1 MVFRMVLTAYC
12 FAQFAVQVLWLGKW
26 VMPRIMKSRG
36 QSVEKRSQALYNA
49 QKHVSF
55 YLKTLS
61 FFGLVEFHFRGDV
74 LKEPAVIAANHP
86 SILDFIVLLHDYPN
100 GICLYKSQTRS
111 NPVLVDFVTVAGYV
125 EGMDGSRAAS
135 KRIVD
140 ECCQRLNEGH
150 QVIFFPEGT
159 RSKSNVS
166 VSRFRSTG
174 FYAAIRSGVPIQP
187 VAIYCR
193 PLFLG
198 KNQSWSSFS
207 KAKNRIVIEYLEP
220 IRIETLPSETQTA
233 KGVADHV
240 RGIIKK
246 RLNELDA
253 EEG

>member
-1 MVFRMVLTAYC
+1 MAFRMGLTAYC
-12 FAQFAVQVLWLGKW
+12 FVQFAVQVLWLGKW
-26 VMPRIMKSRG
+26 VIPRILKSRG
-36 QSVEKRSQALYNA
+36 QSVEKRSRALYHA

-61 FFGLVEFHFRGDV
+61 FFSLVEFHFRGKV
-74 LKEPAVIAANHP
+74 LKEPAVIVANHP
-86 SILDFIVLLHDYPN
+86 SILDFIALLQDYPN

-140 ECCQRLNEGH
+140 ECCQRLDEGH

-174 FYAAIRSGVPIQP
+174 FYAAIRSDVPVQP
-187 VAIYCR
+187 IAIYCR

-207 KAKNRIVIEYLEP
+207 KAKNRMVIEYLEP
-220 IRIETLPSETQTA
+220 VRVETLPAEMQTA

-253 EEG
+253 GVR